1 MPKQDQ
7 SLSERRVRA
16 TAVATFA
23 ALLLF
28 IPFSVSFA
36 IEFVEVSTRTSRGF
50 PPGFEGVWI
59 ATCAYSI
66 GALGLAVVYL
76 KDLFLSP
83 GAPSNKVL
91 WTLLLLTGPIAMAY
105 YWIIYMR
112 HDPVWPAA

>member
-36 IEFVEVSTRTSRGF
+36 IEFVEVSTRTRRGF
-50 PPGFEGVWI
+50 PPGFEAVWI

-66 GALGLAVVYL
+66 GALGVAVVYL
-76 KDLFLSP
+76 KDRFRRP

-91 WTLLLLTGPIAMAY
+91 LDATAPHRAAMAY
-105 YWIIYMR
+105 YWTIYMR